1 MLKTSILTNPF
12 KLNKL
17 TVLNNNKFT
26 FINVMYDYISKM
38 SKLGEEEWKAFWT
51 DRLVKCKVPAN
62 GPILLKSLNLL
73 GNLNKATEK
82 DPISNGGE
90 IKEGRRN
97 TK

>member
-1 MLKTSILTNPF
+1 M
-12 KLNKL
+12 
-17 TVLNNNKFT
+17 LNNKKFI
-26 FINVMYDYISKM
+26 FNDVVYDYILKI
-38 SKLGEEEWKAFWT
+38 SKLGEEQFKAFWT
-51 DRLVKCKVPAN
+51 DRLVTCKVPAN
-62 GPILLKSLNLL
+62 GPIFFNSLNLL